1 MKIKNN
7 FVSNSSSC
15 SFIVQIKNNSNREIS
30 VLDLWKLYQDEV
42 CKEIYDGYEK
52 IEEISIDIRLSEEN
66 KVRPNDIIYYNF
78 DIMNLEVTEEFF
90 MPLGSSNVRIMEVS

>member
-52 IEEISIDIRLSEEN
+52 IEEISIDIRLNEEN
-66 KVRPNDIIYYNF
+66 KVKPNDIIYYNF

-90 MPLGSSNVRIMEVS
+90 MQLESSNVRIMEVS